1 MRHDPSIAL
10 RIMAAIL
17 KEGAMAEQKT
27 RAGTGDVAAF
37 LAAIEDQ
44 AKRTDALALVSLMA
58 EVSGEPAVL
67 WGTMVGFGQYHY
79 RYETGHEGDSFLV
92 GFAPR
97 RAEFSIYL
105 MGTYLPEVAE
115 KREALLAR
123 LGKHR
128 MGKACL
134 YVKRLSD
141 VDLGV
146 LRELAE
152 MSVVELRKAYG

>member
-1 MRHDPSIAL
+1 
-10 RIMAAIL
+10 
-17 KEGAMAEQKT
+17 MAEQKT
-27 RAGTGDVAAF
+27 RPGGDVTAF
-37 LAAIEDQ
+37 IERIED
-44 AKRTDALALVSLMA
+44 AGKRADSQTLISLMS
-58 EVSGEPAVL
+58 EVSGEQPVL

-105 MGTYLPEVAE
+105 MGTYFPEVAE

-146 LRELAE
+146 LRELVE

>member
-1 MRHDPSIAL
+1 
-10 RIMAAIL
+10 
-17 KEGAMAEQKT
+17 MAEQKT

-37 LAAIEDQ
+37 LAAIEDE

-97 RAEFSIYL
+97 KAEFSIYL
-105 MGTYLPEVAE
+105 MGTYLPDVAE

-152 MSVVELRKAYG
+152 MSVVELRKTYG

>member
-1 MRHDPSIAL
+1 
-10 RIMAAIL
+10 
-17 KEGAMAEQKT
+17 MAEQKT
-27 RAGTGDVAAF
+27 KPGSGDVAAF
-37 LAAIEDQ
+37 IEGIEDAGKLADAQ
-44 AKRTDALALVSLMA
+44 ALIALMS
-58 EVSGEPAVL
+58 EVSGEPPVL

-97 RAEFSIYL
+97 KAEFSIYL
-105 MGTYLPEVAE
+105 MGTYFPEVAE

-134 YVKRLSD
+134 YVKRVSD
-141 VDLGV
+141 VDVGV

-152 MSVVELRKAYG
+152 ISVGELRKAYG

>member
-1 MRHDPSIAL
+1 
-10 RIMAAIL
+10 
-17 KEGAMAEQKT
+17 MAEQKT
-27 RAGTGDVAAF
+27 KPGSGDVAAF
-37 LAAIEDQ
+37 IEGIEDAGKRADAQ
-44 AKRTDALALVSLMA
+44 ALIALMS
-58 EVSGEPAVL
+58 EVSGEPPVL

-97 RAEFSIYL
+97 KAEFSIYL
-105 MGTYLPEVAE
+105 MGTYFPEVAE

-141 VDLGV
+141 VDVGV

-152 MSVVELRKAYG
+152 ISVGELRKAYG

>member
-1 MRHDPSIAL
+1 
-10 RIMAAIL
+10 
-17 KEGAMAEQKT
+17 MAEQKT
-27 RAGTGDVAAF
+27 KPGSGDVAAF
-37 LAAIEDQ
+37 IEGIEDAGKRADAQ
-44 AKRTDALALVSLMA
+44 ALIALMS
-58 EVSGEPAVL
+58 EVSGEPPVL

-97 RAEFSIYL
+97 KAEFSIYL
-105 MGTYLPEVAE
+105 MGTYFPEVAE

-141 VDLGV
+141 VDVGV

-152 MSVVELRKAYG
+152 ISVGELRRAYG

>member
-1 MRHDPSIAL
+1 
-10 RIMAAIL
+10 
-17 KEGAMAEQKT
+17 MAEQKT
-27 RAGTGDVAAF
+27 KPGSGDVAAF
-37 LAAIEDQ
+37 IEGIEDAGKRADAQ
-44 AKRTDALALVSLMA
+44 ALIALMS
-58 EVSGEPAVL
+58 EVSGEPPVL

-97 RAEFSIYL
+97 KAEFSIYL
-105 MGTYLPEVAE
+105 MGTYFPEVAE

-152 MSVVELRKAYG
+152 ISVGELRKAYG

>member
-1 MRHDPSIAL
+1 
-10 RIMAAIL
+10 
-17 KEGAMAEQKT
+17 MAEQKT
-27 RAGTGDVAAF
+27 KPGSGDVAAF
-37 LAAIEDQ
+37 IEGIEDAGKRADAQ
-44 AKRTDALALVSLMA
+44 ALIALMS
-58 EVSGEPAVL
+58 EVSGELPVL

-97 RAEFSIYL
+97 KTEFSIYL
-105 MGTYLPEVAE
+105 MGTYFPEVAE

-141 VDLGV
+141 VDMGV

-152 MSVVELRKAYG
+152 ISVGELRKAYG

>member
-1 MRHDPSIAL
+1 
-10 RIMAAIL
+10 
-17 KEGAMAEQKT
+17 MAEQKT
-27 RAGTGDVAAF
+27 RPGGDVAAF
-37 LAAIEDQ
+37 IEGIED
-44 AKRTDALALVSLMA
+44 ASKRADSQTLISLMS
-58 EVSGEPAVL
+58 EVSGEPPVL

-97 RAEFSIYL
+97 KAEFSIYL
-105 MGTYLPEVAE
+105 MGTYFPEVAE

-152 MSVVELRKAYG
+152 MSVGELRKAYG